1 MALTVGTAGHID
13 HGKTWL
19 VRALTGKDTDR
30 LPEERERGISIELGY
45 APLELPDGTR
55 LSLVDVPG
63 HERFVRAMVAG
74 ATGIDLFLL
83 VVDAGEGARPQT
95 HEHLAILR
103 LLGVERGVV
112 AVTKSDSVDADALEP
127 AVAEARELVPGAPVV
142 PVSAKTG
149 DGLDEL
155 REALAEGGGARGS
168 EPQSRPGAA
177 LRRPRLHAPRR
188 RHGRDRARSG
198 RGRSAPATGCG
209 SSRPVSTC
217 ACEACRCTTANVERA
232 EAGQRVAVNLPGV
245 ERHELARGDALVT
258 PDAFVTSYRLDVRLD
273 AIADVP
279 AAVSVHH
286 GTSQIAARV
295 VRADESR
302 AQLRLAAPVVAARGD
317 RFVLRT
323 DTTVGGGVVL
333 DPAPPRRVDAE
344 RLAVA
349 EAGDASAL
357 VHEPVPARALEVR
370 GFSTGSLARADGWV
384 FAPEWLEDL
393 RAELRRRIAE
403 TDPIDPGVAPPSAP
417 WADAVVPLL
426 GLERRGSKLYE
437 PGAVAVVDERPGGRA
452 RERARARGLRA
463 GRGRARTRRRPGSA
477 RPRSSSSATAR
488 RSAAPRTRAHVM
500 LLVAECEA
508 AGSITLAR
516 FRDLLGSSRRPAQLL
531 LERFDADGLTRRVG
545 DARVLRRRARS

>member
-19 VRALTGKDTDR
+19 VRSLTGKDTDR

-45 APLELPDGTR
+45 APLELPDGSR

-63 HERFVRAMVAG
+63 HERFVRTMVAG

-103 LLGVERGVV
+103 LLGVESGVV
-112 AVTKSDSVDADALEP
+112 AVTKSDSADADAL
-127 AVAEARELVPGAPVV
+127 ALTVTEAQKLVPGAPVV

-149 DGLDEL
+149 YGLDVL
-155 REALAEGGGARGS
+155 REALARVAAQAAPTREGGATRLYVDRVFTLHGVGTVVTGTLWSGSIGAGDRLRV
-168 EPQSRPGAA
+168 EPAGLDVRVRSVQV
-177 LRRPRLHAPRR
+177 H
-188 RHGRDRARSG
+188 DRA
-198 RGRSAPATGCG
+198 
-209 SSRPVSTC
+209 
-217 ACEACRCTTANVERA
+217 VERA

-258 PDAFVTSYRLDVRLD
+258 PGAFVTSYRLDVRLE
-273 AIADVP
+273 AITDVP

-295 VRADESR
+295 VRADDSR

-317 RFVLRT
+317 RFVLRGE
-323 DTTVGGGVVL
+323 TTVGGGVVL
-333 DPAPPRRVDAE
+333 DPAPPRSVDAG

-349 EAGDASAL
+349 ETGDASAL

-370 GFSTGSLARADGWV
+370 GFSVGALAQADGWV

-417 WADAVVPLL
+417 WAEAVVPLI
-426 GLERRGSKLYE
+426 GLERRGAKLYE
-437 PGAVAVVDERPGGRA
+437 PGAAAVVDEHSATELESALELAGYEPVQV
-452 RERARARGLRA
+452 ERALAGLLEARGRLVLV
-463 GRGRARTRRRPGSA
+463 GDGSA
-477 RPRSSSSATAR
+477 IGPAAYASARDT
-488 RSAAPRTRAHVM
+488 
-500 LLVAECEA
+500 LVAECET

-545 DARVLRRRARS
+545 DARVLRRRARA